1 MSRKKR
7 ITGKTFK
14 QIIAVCQDALKGKTK
29 LEDADLLSFL
39 PTLRAEIQKGRFD
52 FTSVKAFS
60 LSSHVL
66 DLKTRNLLGE
76 FGKIETKSKNHL
88 FDKIN
93 DEDIMESVLIYPV
106 NSFREFILESD
117 IIKAYY
123 ELLKLRKD
131 RPDYSVIEKEEVCVQ
146 KESEFNEVDSFEQDK
161 MKLFLKLT
169 ELNKKVIEFKSLQTN
184 WEDAVTN
191 LVYLVHLAQEGKI
204 NLEQKIPDEKILI
217 RLRN

>member
-7 ITGKTFK
+7 ITGKKFK

-39 PTLRAEIQKGRFD
+39 PTLREEIQKGRFD

-76 FGKIETKSKNHL
+76 FGKIEAKSKNHL

-93 DEDIMESVLIYPV
+93 DDALIESFLIYPV

-123 ELLKLRKD
+123 ELLKLRKN

-161 MKLFLKLT
+161 MNLFFKLKKS
-169 ELNKKVIEFKSLQTN
+169 NKKVLKFISLQTK

-191 LVYLVHLAQEGKI
+191 LLYLVHLAQEGKI
-204 NLEQKIPDEKILI
+204 YLEQKFPNEQILI
-217 RLRN
+217 RLKN